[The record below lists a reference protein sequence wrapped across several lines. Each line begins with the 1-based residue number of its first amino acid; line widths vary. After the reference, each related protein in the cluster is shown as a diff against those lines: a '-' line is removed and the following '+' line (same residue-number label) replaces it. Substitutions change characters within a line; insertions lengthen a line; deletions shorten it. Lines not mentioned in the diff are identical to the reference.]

1 MFLMFKHFGFEVSKN
16 DLKIIYSFIDQDR
29 DNALNYEEF
38 KAFTENPSALKAF
51 RNMMSKM

>member
-1 MFLMFKHFGFEVSKN
+1 MFKHFGFEVSKN